1 MSEEAVKEAPKPE
14 AKPGDKSKAGAPAE
28 GAGKGGMMG
37 PLAAVVL
44 LVGLGVGVGMYLG
57 STLAAAQ
64 AAGTD
69 PAVIAKADA
78 HAADAHGGAHGDGAK
93 GNSLA
98 GLHEINLNDLVAN
111 IRNKDGRRYVKVS
124 CAIWVAHEDVEKI
137 VPPAAGDGHG
147 AAAENETIKR
157 ILRMKLEEHLRTYD
171 LEELTTPHIDAQL
184 QAGFREKIEKELHAI
199 YTDVGADYRFVRRVV
214 AYGLLVQ

>member
-14 AKPGDKSKAGAPAE
+14 AKPGDKPAAAA
-28 GAGKGGMMG
+28 AGKSGGMMG

-69 PAVIAKADA
+69 PEAIAKADA
-78 HAADAHGGAHGDGAK
+78 HGGDAHGNGHGAT

-111 IRNKDGRRYVKVS
+111 IKNKDGRRYVKVS
-124 CAIWVAHEDVEKI
+124 CALWVAHEDVEKI
-137 VPPAAGDGHG
+137 VPPATGDGHG

-157 ILRMKLEEHLRTYD
+157 ILRMKLEEHLRSYD
-171 LEELTTPHIDAQL
+171 LDELITPHIDAQL

-199 YTDVGADYRFVRRVV
+199 YTDVGADYRFVKRVV

>member
-1 MSEEAVKEAPKPE
+1 MSEEAVKDAAKPE
-14 AKPGDKSKAGAPAE
+14 AKPGDKSKAGAPAA
-28 GAGKGGMMG
+28 AGKPGGMMG

-64 AAGTD
+64 AAGSD
-69 PAVIAKADA
+69 RAIAKADA
-78 HAADAHGGAHGDGAK
+78 HGGDAHGNTHATG

-111 IRNKDGRRYVKVS
+111 IKNKDGRRYVKVS
-124 CAIWVAHEDVEKI
+124 CALWVAHEDVKKI
-137 VPPAAGDGHG
+137 VPPSTGDGHG

-157 ILRMKLEEHLRTYD
+157 ILRMKLEEHLRSYD
-171 LEELTTPHIDAQL
+171 LDELITPQIDAQL
-184 QAGFREKIEKELHAI
+184 QAGFR
-199 YTDVGADYRFVRRVV
+199 
-214 AYGLLVQ
+214 